1 MIARLWR
8 AFAAR
13 ERANDYVEHFQRSVF
28 PELIHIDGYRGAYV
42 MQRDLN
48 DGVEIMVMTLWES
61 MDAIRKFAG
70 KNAEAAVVEPA
81 AQALLR
87 AYDAT
92 VTHYEIALDVA
103 QTSCPMPLT
112 F

>member
-8 AFAAR
+8 AFAAH
-13 ERANDYVEHFQRSVF
+13 ERANDYVEHFQQSVF

-61 MDAIRKFAG
+61 MDAIRQFAG
-70 KNAEAAVVEPA
+70 ANAETAVVAPA

-87 AYDAT
+87 AFDAT
-92 VTHYEIALDVA
+92 VTYYEIALNPE
-103 QTSCPMPLT
+103 QKSHHINN
-112 F
+112 